1 MRGSHRPPWGNPFLL
16 FFLSILFSE
25 GVKAVAQVVVFK
37 SRIWD
42 INQKSLYLQDNQLV
56 AGYLQG
62 PNSAMEEKFYWVH
75 NLAFEHQKSPVIL
88 SIQDGKKCLAC
99 SPGAKPALQLE
110 SVNITELPKK
120 GRRRQES
127 TRFTFFL
134 SNRDGISRF
143 ESAAHPGWFLCTSAR
158 SNEPLALTRD
168 PGPNH
173 VVDFYFQPC

>member
-1 MRGSHRPPWGNPFLL
+1 MEDCTATQPQHVPGEQR
-16 FFLSILFSE
+16 
-25 GVKAVAQVVVFK
+25 AVAQVPVFR

-42 INQKSLYLQDNQLV
+42 VNQKSLYLQDNQLV
-56 AGYLQG
+56 AGYLQD

-75 NLAFEHQKSPVIL
+75 NLAFDHQRSPVIL
-88 SIQDGKKCLAC
+88 SIQGGRKCLA
-99 SPGAKPALQLE
+99 STPGTKPALQLE
-110 SVNITELPKK
+110 SVNITDLPKC
-120 GRRRQES
+120 GHRCRRDS

-158 SNEPLALTRD
+158 SGEPLALTRE
-168 PGPNH
+168 PGPDH